1 MKIIIKNIPINSTRL
16 SLHNSPIS
24 FRKGQLECIS
34 GLWHMQRK
42 EILFRSKIN
51 SILNPR
57 YGVINHHLSS
67 ARLLSHGQF
76 PFPTVYFLYNQQ
88 VMILGNVGFSNH
100 ITDVV
105 LPPTHC
111 LPTSKMWLVDSQ
123 PKIFSNDL

>member
-1 MKIIIKNIPINSTRL
+1 MKIIIKKQNIPIKSTRL

-67 ARLLSHGQF
+67 VRLLSHGQF
-76 PFPTVYFLYNQQ
+76 PFPNVYFLYNQQ

-105 LPPTHC
+105 LPPTTTHS
-111 LPTSKMWLVDSQ
+111 LPTH
-123 PKIFSNDL
+123 F